1 MHKGT
6 MRLEIS
12 VLSKPGGR
20 ALNEDAFG
28 FWANGGR
35 CFCVV
40 CDGAGGQGGG
50 DVASKV
56 AVSTAL
62 SWFQTAPECS
72 VRAIESALSAANQAV
87 IDQQSIEP
95 RLANMRAT
103 AVVLA
108 IDTTQCRAA
117 WGHLGDSRLY
127 CFRNHRV
134 VAQTK
139 DHSIVQNM
147 VDAGYLKE
155 ESLRTTE
162 ERSRLFAAL
171 GQDEN
176 FEPAVMEWKPT
187 VVPGDVFL
195 LCTDGFWEYV
205 EERDME
211 HALAAVA
218 SGEEWLRTMERQVM
232 ERGGKGQ
239 DNYSALSIWCS
250 EPADDAPAADP
261 SVPVTPPRDAPA

>member
-1 MHKGT
+1 

-20 ALNEDAFG
+20 ATNEDAFG
-28 FWANGGR
+28 FWAGGGI

-50 DVASKV
+50 DVASKL
-56 AVSTAL
+56 AVSATLA
-62 SWFQTAPECS
+62 WFQGTPQCS
-72 VRAIESALSAANQAV
+72 CKAIEAALESANRAIMAQQGSES
-87 IDQQSIEP
+87 

-108 IDTTQCRAA
+108 VDSAKRTAA

-127 CFRNHRV
+127 CFRDHRV

-147 VDAGYLKE
+147 VDAGYLKKE
-155 ESLRTTE
+155 DLRTAK

-171 GQDEN
+171 GQEEN
-176 FEPAVMEWKPT
+176 FQPAVAHSGFT
-187 VVPGDVFL
+187 LAGGDAFL
-195 LCTDGFWEYV
+195 LCTDGFWEYI

-211 HALAAVA
+211 SGLGAARSA
-218 SGEEWLRTMERQVM
+218 EEWLRRMERQVI
-232 ERGGKGQ
+232 ERGAKDQ
-239 DNYSALSIWCS
+239 DNYSALAVWCADS
-250 EPADDAPAADP
+250 ELSDGAGAGAAATNI
-261 SVPVTPPRDAPA
+261 SL

>member
-1 MHKGT
+1 

-20 ALNEDAFG
+20 ATNEDAFG
-28 FWANGGR
+28 FWAGSGV

-50 DVASKV
+50 DVASRL
-56 AVSTAL
+56 AVSTTLA
-62 SWFQTAPECS
+62 WFQDEPQCS
-72 VRAIESALSAANQAV
+72 CGAIESALGSANEAIMKQQATN
-87 IDQQSIEP
+87 E

-108 IDTTQCRAA
+108 VDAAHRRAA

-127 CFRNHRV
+127 CFRARKI

-139 DHSIVQNM
+139 DHSVVQNM
-147 VDAGYLKE
+147 VDAGYLKME
-155 ESLRTTE
+155 DLRTAK
-162 ERSRLFAAL
+162 ERSKLFAAL
-171 GQDEN
+171 GQTEN
-176 FEPAVMEWKPT
+176 FEP
-187 VVPGDVFL
+187 VVAHSNFTLVGGDAFL
-195 LCTDGFWEYV
+195 LCTDGFWEFI

-211 HALAAVA
+211 SSLAEVA
-218 SGEEWLRTMERQVM
+218 SAEEWLRRMERQVV

-239 DNYSALSIWCS
+239 DNYSALAVWCK
-250 EPADDAPAADP
+250 EADADHAEAPGESATNI
-261 SVPVTPPRDAPA
+261 SL